1 MRGGPYERRYSIL
14 CRHFDSISIVD
25 VSFIFLMYFVSSMFD
40 KIEFLPFCLYL
51 FPTKI
56 IETSLSIIVH
66 FATTIMGHLRDRNA
80 SNASGIF
87 VESAV

>member
-1 MRGGPYERRYSIL
+1 MRGGPHERRYSTL

-51 FPTKI
+51 FPTKDHRDVI
-56 IETSLSIIVH
+56 IDHRPLCNDNYGTP
-66 FATTIMGHLRDRNA
+66 AR
-80 SNASGIF
+80 
-87 VESAV
+87 